1 MINTKHLKKIIGNLY
16 EHLSVHYTRT
26 NRPKGHVVQRYYM
39 LVLPTVKLK
48 VG

>member
-1 MINTKHLKKIIGNLY
+1 MINTKHLRKIIGNSY
-16 EHLSVHYTRT
+16 EHLSVHYT
-26 NRPKGHVVQRYYM
+26 NRPKGHVVQRYCM